1 MNYFCNIIT
10 SICFDY
16 WDFLT
21 NFWRN
26 NCRSIIDVVERLCSY
41 VVNSLIQV
49 CIVFIFFKGGMKEKM
64 RKDSLG
70 SDTSSNADK
79 KLQNQFSFVERAT
92 QTMNNSLK
100 VQKNIIFFYWDWSK
114 VSSIKPKSED
124 RLFLWFCI

>member
-1 MNYFCNIIT
+1 M
-10 SICFDY
+10 
-16 WDFLT
+16 
-21 NFWRN
+21 
-26 NCRSIIDVVERLCSY
+26 
-41 VVNSLIQV
+41 QV

-100 VQKNIIFFYWDWSK
+100 VQKNIIFLM
-114 VSSIKPKSED
+114 
-124 RLFLWFCI
+124 RLKQSFIN

>member
-1 MNYFCNIIT
+1 LELCCEQLNT
-10 SICFDY
+10 SLHRFH
-16 WDFLT
+16 
-21 NFWRN
+21 
-26 NCRSIIDVVERLCSY
+26 
-41 VVNSLIQV
+41 
-49 CIVFIFFKGGMKEKM
+49 FFKGGMKEKM

-100 VQKNIIFFYWDWSK
+100 VQKNMIFLLRLSN

-124 RLFLWFCI
+124 RLFL